1 MRVLVNT
8 ISMFV
13 VALVISTLLVGCTSI
28 NNISLESTET
38 TRERQELPEK
48 PASAQVFPVPNAS
61 PTTVVNTAS
70 IVQPGIY
77 TAQYVSNLPLPT
89 AGYQIYIIGEIHGI
103 SEVHQLTIEY
113 LKILYATGLRDIIL
127 EESQGYEKAAN
138 EFVLKETDI
147 LISDLCLRT
156 DVLEAIRVFNQDLP
170 VGEKVRVHLVDL
182 DYSPAAAYAHLVNI
196 HHNLGESAKHIVIPS
211 FSEFQLWGEG
221 EMISLVDRLANV
233 PNGVTF
239 EILQELDT
247 VRDSI
252 HWFHLFTIGD
262 TAPAP
267 PPEAVSIRETRI
279 TQNIQYLLAKI
290 KNKPVLALYGAWHAQ
305 KNMGGNSLGQTPWAQ
320 RLSDDGVDVYSL
332 FAAGM
337 YGTAFWR
344 GKTASPGM
352 HPDELFFPP
361 PEGVSLEFVLSEI
374 PDYKMV
380 YIDLGEDTTS
390 NLLWPW
396 SSGDRASDMYD
407 GIILFREYSPMI
419 DACP

>member
-28 NNISLESTET
+28 NNISLESTKT
-38 TRERQELPEK
+38 TREGQELPEK
-48 PASAQVFPVPNAS
+48 PASAQAFPTAS

-77 TAQYVSNLPLPT
+77 TAQYVSELPLPT

-113 LKILYATGLRDIIL
+113 LKKLYATGLRDIIL

-138 EFVLKETDI
+138 EFVLKETEI
-147 LISDLCLRT
+147 LVSDLCLRT
-156 DVLEAIRVFNQDLP
+156 DVLEAIRVFNQDIP
-170 VGEKVRVHLVDL
+170 VSEKVRVHLVDL
-182 DYSPAAAYAHLVNI
+182 DYSPSAVYAHLINI
-196 HHNLGESAKHIVIPS
+196 HHKLGESAKHIVIPS
-211 FSEFQLWGEG
+211 FGEFQLWGKD
-221 EMISLVDRLANV
+221 EMISLADRLANL
-233 PNGVTF
+233 PSGVTS

-252 HWFHLFTIGD
+252 HWFHLFTVGD
-262 TAPAP
+262 ITQAA

-279 TQNIQYLLAKI
+279 TQNIQYLLADI
-290 KNKPVLALYGAWHAQ
+290 KDKPVLALYGAWHAQ
-305 KNMGGNSLGQTPWAQ
+305 KNTGSNSLGQTPWAQ
-320 RLSDDGVDVYSL
+320 RLSADGVDIHSL

-344 GKTASPGM
+344 GKKNSPGI

-374 PDYKMV
+374 PNYDIV
-380 YIDLGEDTTS
+380 YIDLRVDTTS
-390 NLLWPW
+390 NLLL
-396 SSGDRASDMYD
+396 SSGERASDMYD
-407 GIILFREYSPMI
+407 GIILFREFSPMV